1 LDFDLP
7 ETARFWLILKF
18 AHAQDGLL
26 RVFHYDSME
35 LVGAARSY
43 FGGLLCAA
51 WSPDGKYI
59 VAGGE
64 DDLVTV
70 YRYSG
75 IKKLCVSELKEI
87 FLPLC
92 VVGVVGGRKKEEEG
106 RRKKEEG
113 RRKKEEGRRKEE

>member
-1 LDFDLP
+1 V
-7 ETARFWLILKF
+7 
-18 AHAQDGLL
+18 QDGLL

-70 YRYSG
+70 YR
-75 IKKLCVSELKEI
+75 
-87 FLPLC
+87 
-92 VVGVVGGRKKEEEG
+92 
-106 RRKKEEG
+106 
-113 RRKKEEGRRKEE
+113 

>member
-1 LDFDLP
+1 MDPQLSLHSIQRYAPQSQPYLYF
-7 ETARFWLILKF
+7 ILSF
-18 AHAQDGLL
+18 RAQDGLL

-35 LVGAARSY
+35 LVGVARSY

-70 YRYSG
+70 YRFDS
-75 IKKLCVSELKEI
+75 CVRLLSVL
-87 FLPLC
+87 
-92 VVGVVGGRKKEEEG
+92 
-106 RRKKEEG
+106 
-113 RRKKEEGRRKEE
+113 

>member
-1 LDFDLP
+1 MASLNLHK
-7 ETARFWLILKF
+7 I

-70 YRYSG
+70 YRYSAI
-75 IKKLCVSELKEI
+75 IKTLW
-87 FLPLC
+87 
-92 VVGVVGGRKKEEEG
+92 
-106 RRKKEEG
+106 
-113 RRKKEEGRRKEE
+113 

>member
-1 LDFDLP
+1 MCRMYADSFHYNRKLLDFGFP
-7 ETARFWLILKF
+7 KIAKF

-75 IKKLCVSELKEI
+75 IIKTLW
-87 FLPLC
+87 
-92 VVGVVGGRKKEEEG
+92 
-106 RRKKEEG
+106 
-113 RRKKEEGRRKEE
+113 

>member
-1 LDFDLP
+1 LFPLQQLSIFLVFH
-7 ETARFWLILKF
+7 FWSSKPRNRINISKF

-70 YRYSG
+70 YRYQ
-75 IKKLCVSELKEI
+75 E
-87 FLPLC
+87 
-92 VVGVVGGRKKEEEG
+92 
-106 RRKKEEG
+106 
-113 RRKKEEGRRKEE
+113 

>member
-1 LDFDLP
+1 MGVSHSYYIFSVV
-7 ETARFWLILKF
+7 
-18 AHAQDGLL
+18 QDGLL

-35 LVGAARSY
+35 LVGVSRSY

-70 YRYSG
+70 YRFDYRYLG
-75 IKKLCVSELKEI
+75 
-87 FLPLC
+87 
-92 VVGVVGGRKKEEEG
+92 
-106 RRKKEEG
+106 
-113 RRKKEEGRRKEE
+113 

>member
-1 LDFDLP
+1 MSHSYHIFSTVQDGLLRVFHYDSIELVGVSHSYYIFSVV
-7 ETARFWLILKF
+7 
-18 AHAQDGLL
+18 QDGLL

-35 LVGAARSY
+35 LVGVSRSY

-70 YRYSG
+70 YRFDYRYLG
-75 IKKLCVSELKEI
+75 
-87 FLPLC
+87 
-92 VVGVVGGRKKEEEG
+92 
-106 RRKKEEG
+106 
-113 RRKKEEGRRKEE
+113 